1 MDFEELMSQTGVKI
15 IDKDINNKTIS
26 KKEKKKK
33 KSLINEENIIQEELG
48 NNLTNQE
55 FENAIKKFAN
65 DDLFKDKNPKKKEN
79 SEEVAFIEHIS
90 MAEEVDHEID
100 LHGLTLEEAINKVEN
115 TIIYS
120 VKDGLKK
127 ILIITGKGKHSKGGE
142 PILRVGIKRFLL
154 SLTDKVSLVEYAP
167 KTYGGEGAFLVTLK

>member
-33 KSLINEENIIQEELG
+33 KSFINEENIQEELG

-55 FENAIKKFAN
+55 FENAIKKFSN

-90 MAEEVDHEID
+90 MAEDVDHEID